1 MAVLDGQLLPRV
13 LEMRIR
19 SPVEAVRLQVTEG
32 RRADQADVLPP
43 PTLPPPT
50 LPWEVLQQAEVH
62 PILPAAGRQAV
73 LPSEFLE
80 LPAKVPTGPSQ
91 TLQMEFPVP
100 SGLSMKTQVDQE
112 KNVAAAD
119 QLLQV
124 QMHSKHQ

>member
-1 MAVLDGQLLPRV
+1 MAVLGGQLLPRV

-19 SPVEAVRLQVTEG
+19 SPVKAVLLQVTEG

-43 PTLPPPT
+43 PTF
-50 LPWEVLQQAEVH
+50 PWEVRQPAEVH

-100 SGLSMKTQVDQE
+100 SGLSMKTQVEQE
-112 KNVAAAD
+112 NNMATAD
-119 QLLQV
+119 QLLQL
-124 QMHSKHQ
+124 QMDRKHQ